1 MPLRDLQERARE
13 LGRIRVGLTVERG
26 GKRVP
31 VKLDTFRLT
40 TSSRN
45 VADHAAKVFGG
56 TVTPWVDG
64 PQRWQLIT
72 EQAQL
77 PVIVPPGE
85 PLTQWYE
92 LWSGG
97 GCQRRCDGEQMQP
110 GRGLEAGPCQCP
122 ADLAERMEL
131 AGGARPRA
139 CKPTSRLQVML
150 PQLPDLGV
158 WRYETHGY
166 NGAAELGGTTRVLAA
181 VADRSVAVQAL
192 LRIEERT
199 VTRAGQTSKF
209 PVVVIEVQQSLAELA
224 AVTGGGGQFAGALG
238 GTQPPAPAAIAAA
251 VTQQWPEAR
260 RTVAELLED
269 HASPQAVADAVKQ
282 IPAGDVLALNDLFRL
297 TRAHPDWREEYV
309 EDEPEPAPWLTL
321 GQIIER
327 ERHRI
332 EGPAARR

>member
-13 LGRIRVGLTVERG
+13 LGRIRVGMTITRNGKTV
-26 GKRVP
+26 P
-31 VKLDTFRLT
+31 LKLDTFRLT
-40 TSSRN
+40 TSSLN
-45 VADHAAKVFGG
+45 VANHAAAAFGG

-85 PLTQWYE
+85 PLSQWYE

-97 GCQRRCDGEQMQP
+97 GCQRRCDGEQRQA
-110 GRGLEAGPCQCP
+110 GRGMEAGPCLCP
-122 ADLAERMEL
+122 TDLGERMEQ
-131 AGGARPRA
+131 AGQKRPTA

-181 VADRSVAVQAL
+181 VADRRLAVQAL

-199 VTRAGQTSKF
+199 VVRGGQTSKF

-238 GTQPPAPAAIAAA
+238 GTPAPAAAAIGGP
-251 VTQQWPEAR
+251 VRQQWPEVR
-260 RTVAELLED
+260 RTVAELQAE
-269 HASPQAVADAVKQ
+269 HAGPQDVANAVKQ
-282 IPAGDVLALNDLFRL
+282 IAVGDVEALYDLFRL

-309 EDEPEPAPWLTL
+309 EDEPEPAPWRQLSE
-321 GQIIER
+321 IIAR
-327 ERHRI
+327 EQQRI
-332 EGPAARR
+332 EGVARQ

>member
-45 VADHAAKVFGG
+45 VADHAAAAFGG

-64 PQRWQLIT
+64 AQRWQLIT

-92 LWSGG
+92 MWSGG
-97 GCQRRCDGEQMQP
+97 GCQRRCDGVQRQA
-110 GRGLEAGPCQCP
+110 GRGMEAGPCLCP
-122 ADLAERMEL
+122 EDLGERMER
-131 AGGARPRA
+131 AGQKRPTA
-139 CKPTSRLQVML
+139 CRPTSRLQVML

-181 VADRSVAVQAL
+181 VADRSIAVQAL

-199 VTRAGQTSKF
+199 VVRGGQTSKF
-209 PVVVIEVQQSLAELA
+209 PVVVIEVQQSLQELA
-224 AVTGGGGQFAGALG
+224 AVTGGGGQFAGVLG
-238 GTQPPAPAAIAAA
+238 GAPAPAPAAIGAA
-251 VTQQWPEAR
+251 VVQQWPEAR
-260 RTVAELLED
+260 RTVAELRAE
-269 HASPQAVADAVKQ
+269 HAGPQHVADAAKR
-282 IPAGDVLALNDLFRL
+282 IPAGDVAALYDLFRL
-297 TRAHPDWREEYV
+297 TRANPGWREEYV
-309 EDEPEPAPWLTL
+309 EDEPDPAPWRKLSE
-321 GQIIER
+321 IIAR
-327 ERHRI
+327 EQERI
-332 EGPAARR
+332 EGARQ